1 VTPLDAALALA
12 TRGPGVFPYIPR
24 GPRRKQPLTLNGF
37 HDASSDPAVITGWWR
52 CWPGALIGA
61 AAGAASGFVI
71 LDVDVKYPDR
81 HGRGGYVI
89 VPSPGSGY
97 EWDAHWN
104 LDTVPL
110 ATVPPTL
117 LPREPGPRTKTAR
130 PVKPATGLSAYAEA
144 ALDRACRR
152 IITAPSGQQEA
163 TLNAECFTIGTLA
176 GAGGIPSDFARRA
189 LMWAAR
195 QIPDYDHRRPWRTR
209 GIENKVNR
217 AFDQGI
223 QHPREAH
230 RA

>member
-1 VTPLDAALALA
+1 VLPETPMVHTASGGLHLYFALPLDVEIGC
-12 TRGPGVFPYIPR
+12 TEGDKGRGIGL
-24 GPRRKQPLTLNGF
+24 GL
-37 HDASSDPAVITGWWR
+37 DWR
-52 CWPGALIGA
+52 
-61 AAGAASGFVI
+61 
-71 LDVDVKYPDR
+71 
-81 HGRGGYVI
+81 GRGGYVI

-152 IITAPSGQQEA
+152 IITAPSGQREA